1 MDELTGSYSYSFDG
15 DSNRNQRPQVG
26 PFDPLLDVPGVNGPQ
41 DIFGNI
47 DSSSYGGGSS
57 PFGSGSDGGSG
68 SSPLGSGS
76 GGNSQAVNPFAGE
89 NFWNIFAGGV
99 NPDAI
104 ARDNS
109 FGGNNN
115 SGGW

>member
-1 MDELTGSYSYSFDG
+1 MDELTGSTYTYSFDG
-15 DSNRNQRPQVG
+15 GSNSNSRPQLG
-26 PFDPLLDVPGVNGPQ
+26 PFDRLLDIEGVDGPE
-41 DIFGNI
+41 DIFGNL
-47 DSSSYGGGSS
+47 GGG
-57 PFGSGSDGGSG
+57 GGSG
-68 SSPLGSGS
+68 SSPFGGGS